1 MISRDGRFGQFA
13 NRLPKSVASPRRRR
27 RRRRRRLDVER
38 KQAQAIASSPDS
50 ITHYYAYSNEDFTVI
65 SLRLPVP

>member
-1 MISRDGRFGQFA
+1 MIITKMMTSQTTVNTEFQGID
-13 NRLPKSVASPRRRR
+13 V
-27 RRRRRRLDVER
+27 DVER
-38 KQAQAIASSPDS
+38 KQVQAIASLPDS